1 MENQFFAQ
9 NETEIITSDI
19 TLKMSGL
26 DFMMKIYKGELPL
39 ANIAKILNFHR
50 LKLGLYVLRAHLPM
64 IITIFLEAFMAAG
77 TVDYLIVQWHA
88 LS

>member
-39 ANIAKILNFHR
+39 ANIAKILNIYP
-50 LKLGLYVLRAHLPM
+50 L
-64 IITIFLEAFMAAG
+64 
-77 TVDYLIVQWHA
+77 
-88 LS
+88 

>member
-39 ANIAKILNFHR
+39 ANIAKILNF
-50 LKLGLYVLRAHLPM
+50 KLSSVEIGSVCFEGSPTNDHYNISGDRKSV
-64 IITIFLEAFMAAG
+64 
-77 TVDYLIVQWHA
+77 V
-88 LS
+88 

>member
-39 ANIAKILNFHR
+39 ANIAKILNF
-50 LKLGLYVLRAHLPM
+50 
-64 IITIFLEAFMAAG
+64 TFLSQISLVRWVE
-77 TVDYLIVQWHA
+77 
-88 LS
+88 